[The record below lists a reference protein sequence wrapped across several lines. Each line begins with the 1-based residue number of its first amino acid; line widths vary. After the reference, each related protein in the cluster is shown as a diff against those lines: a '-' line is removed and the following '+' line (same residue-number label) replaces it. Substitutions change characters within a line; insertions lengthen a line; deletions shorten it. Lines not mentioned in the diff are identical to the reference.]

1 MNMVHY
7 SEILI
12 NATRV
17 TPDRCTDI
25 YEFVLNQELKITECV
40 RVESLAQGIV
50 FPIENFQVRLKRVL
64 FELNHVRVNPHLDNG
79 PIIQQLTDALE
90 AIGVGVTHPPHRNS
104 MAICY
109 KPLGEITQNV
119 RFHFEA
125 DGKMIFLTP
134 HAHLTLVSPAQK
146 NRP

>member
-1 MNMVHY
+1 MNIVYH

-17 TPDRCTDI
+17 TSDHCADI
-25 YEFVLNQELKITECV
+25 YEFVLNQELQATECV

-50 FPIENFQVRLKRVL
+50 FPIENFQIRLKRVL

-79 PIIQQLTDALE
+79 PIIQRLTDALE
-90 AIGVGVTHPPHRNS
+90 GIGVAVTHPPHKNT

-125 DGKMIFLTP
+125 DGKVIFLTP
-134 HAHLTLVSPAQK
+134 HAHLKLISGRK